1 MQKTAAILC
10 ALILVCFA
18 HGACATEHGLS
29 AAEKIG
35 TLLVAELSPEKI
47 EVTVAEDGK
56 EAWVE
61 CAGAILSG
69 IRVEN
74 LKLRAQLKKLPDA
87 DTEGGEALADLIT
100 ASKGEMTLRLSDVNA
115 YFAAAPEVR
124 GFKDLRFSFA
134 KNGYT
139 AKGIFEMNAVFL
151 TLTLNLMAKG
161 RLGLKKDGVY
171 LEETELY
178 AENIKQPQNIT
189 ELVTGRV
196 NPLLAFS
203 KITFPVEFENITMNQ
218 SEAILTG
225 HPQKITKGWRWSWKN
240 Q

>member
-1 MQKTAAILC
+1 MKKTAAILC
-10 ALILVCFA
+10 ALIFACFA
-18 HGACATEHGLS
+18 QGACAAERGAA

-35 TLLVAELSPEKI
+35 TMLAAELAPEKI
-47 EVTVAEDGK
+47 EVTVAEDEK

-61 CAGAILSG
+61 CTGALLSG
-69 IRVEN
+69 IRVES
-74 LKLRAQLKKLPDA
+74 LKLRAQLRKLPDA
-87 DTEGGEALADLIT
+87 NTAGGEALADLIT
-100 ASKGEMTLRLSDVNA
+100 ASKGEMTLKVSDVNK
-115 YFAAAPEVR
+115 YFAAGPEVR
-124 GFKDLRFSFA
+124 GFKELRFSFA

-139 AKGIFEMNAVFL
+139 AKGVFEMNAVFI
-151 TLTLNLMAKG
+151 TLKLNLMATG

-218 SEAILTG
+218 NEAILTG
-225 HPQKITKGWRWSWKN
+225 HPQKIEKGWRWSWKK
-240 Q
+240 